1 MPHWKQHYLIQ
12 LLHVLTDC
20 MFFFISAAVSVSRFV
35 SLSVCFSSIIS
46 LLSLFLQK
54 KTLRIKML
62 FLFYQLTLFHL
73 WAFQFCLPFCDV
85 FEQFVLV
92 FVPLVLA
99 HLSKRDEHKLTR
111 RRTTTKTRQ
120 NVCLYNKKRA
130 LLQLFNLNAQNPR
143 LFL

>member
-1 MPHWKQHYLIQ
+1 
-12 LLHVLTDC
+12 
-20 MFFFISAAVSVSRFV
+20 MFLQIACFFYQCSCVCEPLCQSVCLFFVNHFSSLFV
-35 SLSVCFSSIIS
+35 ST
-46 LLSLFLQK
+46 K